1 MTKTKPQA
9 VRNIRE
15 KGATAIEFSFVF
27 ALLFS
32 TFWAVISY
40 ALPFFLYQVMN
51 HATAET
57 ARYALRVDPTQ
68 SNSAIVALV
77 QARLN
82 QELNVLPTRFKQA
95 DTLIQTVNVQTID
108 SFRTL
113 VVTLRYPGCST
124 SNQASCITP
133 ALNLIGFSI
142 PNLSSFSSTS
152 RLRLEEL

>member
-1 MTKTKPQA
+1 MTKTPPQT
-9 VRNIRE
+9 VLKRRQ

-57 ARYALRVDPTQ
+57 ARYALRVDPEQ
-68 SNSAIVALV
+68 SNAAIVTLV
-77 QARLN
+77 QTHLG
-82 QELNVLPTRFKQA
+82 QELDVLPTRFKRA
-95 DTLIQTVNVQTID
+95 DTLIQSVSIQTID

-113 VVTLRYPGCST
+113 VVTLSYPGCST
-124 SNQASCITP
+124 NNQAACITP

-142 PNLSSFSSTS
+142 PNLSGFSSTS

>member
-1 MTKTKPQA
+1 MTKTPPQA
-9 VRNIRE
+9 ARNIRQ

-68 SNSAIVALV
+68 SNGAIVTLV
-77 QARLN
+77 QTRLN
-82 QELNVLPTRFKQA
+82 QELNVLPTRFKRA
-95 DTLIQTVNVQTID
+95 DTLIQTVNIQTID

-113 VVTLRYPGCST
+113 VVTLHYPGCST
-124 SNQASCITP
+124 NNQAACITP
-133 ALNLIGFSI
+133 ALNMLGFSI
-142 PNLSSFSSTS
+142 TNLSSFSSTS
-152 RLRLEEL
+152 RLRLEDQ